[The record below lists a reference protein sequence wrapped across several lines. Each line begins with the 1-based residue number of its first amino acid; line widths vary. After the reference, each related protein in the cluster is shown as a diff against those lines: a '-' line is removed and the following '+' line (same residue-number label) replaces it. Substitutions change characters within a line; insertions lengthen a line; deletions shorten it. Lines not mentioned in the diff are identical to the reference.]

1 MFEYF
6 SKNGLENS
14 SLTRIT
20 GTLREDRYTF
30 MIISRSVLLRMKNI
44 SDKICRED
52 QNTHF
57 VFINFF
63 FRKSCLLWYVIWK
76 NMVSQTG
83 HRWQYNTARAHCMLD
98 NWRYKHTLRICTTYC
113 FSTATMVPR
122 KRLIVTSHVLCL
134 YCYIYKQPHRTKRR
148 IIGNFRTD
156 VGRCAKGQFYVP
168 RIGRHRN
175 RARRTVTLIVA

>member
-57 VFINFF
+57 VFSDFF
-63 FRKSCLLWYVIWK
+63 FENRAFYDIMWK
-76 NMVSQTG
+76 NMVRPTG

-98 NWRYKHTLRICTTYC
+98 N
-113 FSTATMVPR
+113 
-122 KRLIVTSHVLCL
+122 
-134 YCYIYKQPHRTKRR
+134 
-148 IIGNFRTD
+148 
-156 VGRCAKGQFYVP
+156 
-168 RIGRHRN
+168 
-175 RARRTVTLIVA
+175 